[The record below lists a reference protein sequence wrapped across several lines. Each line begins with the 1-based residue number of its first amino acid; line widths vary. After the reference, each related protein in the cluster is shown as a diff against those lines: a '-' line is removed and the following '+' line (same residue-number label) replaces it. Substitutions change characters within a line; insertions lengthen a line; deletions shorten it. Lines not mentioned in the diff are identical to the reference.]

1 MVFMYTCTTNYK
13 NSVQH
18 KIIFIICNIY
28 IFSLISPRDIFS
40 INGITLL
47 LKMINQ
53 CDIKHSLMLPIKTIT
68 LVLKVLDIHYHLYNN
83 WFNQTQLVR
92 LVIMSVSTL
101 ITANILYALK
111 YWVKYIKT
119 RISMVNKQ
127 LIFHNNVCFVL
138 NQHA

>member
-47 LKMINQ
+47 LNMINQ

-68 LVLKVLDIHYHLYNN
+68 LVLKVLTYI
-83 WFNQTQLVR
+83 
-92 LVIMSVSTL
+92 
-101 ITANILYALK
+101 ITCITTGS
-111 YWVKYIKT
+111 IK
-119 RISMVNKQ
+119 
-127 LIFHNNVCFVL
+127 L
-138 NQHA
+138 N

>member
-18 KIIFIICNIY
+18 KIIVIICNIY

-47 LKMINQ
+47 QKMINQ

-92 LVIMSVSTL
+92 LVVIMSVSTL
-101 ITANILYALK
+101 ITANIICIEILSKIY
-111 YWVKYIKT
+111 
-119 RISMVNKQ
+119 
-127 LIFHNNVCFVL
+127 
-138 NQHA
+138 

>member
-18 KIIFIICNIY
+18 KIIVIICNIY

-47 LKMINQ
+47 LNIINQ
-53 CDIKHSLMLPIKTIT
+53 CDIKQFDATNKNNN
-68 LVLKVLDIHYHLYNN
+68 VGFEGFDIHYHLYNN

-92 LVIMSVSTL
+92 LVVIMSVSTL
-101 ITANILYALK
+101 ITANIICIEILSKIY
-111 YWVKYIKT
+111 
-119 RISMVNKQ
+119 
-127 LIFHNNVCFVL
+127 
-138 NQHA
+138 